1 MSNRIY
7 FQLAIPAAALV
18 LLACNA
24 VRAEFAEDNN
34 SNTQPAASA
43 SATAKPDKQVGEGE
57 TDATATPSPTSTA
70 TTKPKKQSTAMPEAT
85 ATPKATTTATP
96 AKRSSTALTDQ
107 IPDCEDL
114 LSGAE
119 ERFRHQMSSSHNNRG
134 ADSVT
139 LGCSTGTASI
149 TVTVM
154 RFTDKSDA
162 ERGDSLLKRSSPFN
176 LKDRSLDLE
185 SISAD
190 VVGGVIAPDELGGLV
205 TVGFRT
211 EKITASIAAQPTSYG
226 KHVEGNA
233 TTLAAKLAEA
243 LK

>member
-1 MSNRIY
+1 
-7 FQLAIPAAALV
+7 V

-24 VRAEFAEDNN
+24 VRAEFAEDNK
-34 SNTQPAASA
+34 SDSPPAASA
-43 SATAKPDKQVGEGE
+43 SATTKPKKEK
-57 TDATATPSPTSTA
+57 TTTPAATATPT
-70 TTKPKKQSTAMPEAT
+70 AT
-85 ATPKATTTATP
+85 ATPAN
-96 AKRSSTALTDQ
+96 RSSTALTDQ

-119 ERFRHQMSSSHNNRG
+119 ERFRHQMSSTHNNRG

-139 LGCSTGTASI
+139 LGCSTDTASI

-154 RFTDKSDA
+154 RFTDKGDA

-176 LKDRSLDLE
+176 LKDRSLNLD

-205 TVGFRT
+205 TVGFRS
-211 EKITASIAAQPTSYG
+211 EKITASVAAQPTSYG
-226 KHVEGNA
+226 KHVEDDA
-233 TTLAAKLAEA
+233 TALAAKLAEA